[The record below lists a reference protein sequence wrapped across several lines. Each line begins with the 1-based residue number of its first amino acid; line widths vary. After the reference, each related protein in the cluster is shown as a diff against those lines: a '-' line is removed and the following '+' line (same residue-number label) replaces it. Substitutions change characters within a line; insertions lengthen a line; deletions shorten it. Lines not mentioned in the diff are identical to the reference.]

1 MCSQKLL
8 HTHLVVLARA
18 VNCCNLDCYAR
29 SCYVTGCQTLRWWSR
44 NCEVVRCTCTRTHA
58 KTRKEASERKAQRRR
73 QANTRQITPNKRG
86 KTLAR
91 AHTHT
96 HARPKHCCCSS
107 MLSCRVVAHAAKL
120 THKRDP
126 TQHTD
131 EVQANLIRR
140 NLIELR
146 FLLLTL
152 SARVRANCIAEP
164 KFRLLH
170 LDETHA

>member
-1 MCSQKLL
+1 MCTQKLL

-44 NCEVVRCTCTRTHA
+44 NGEVVRCTCTRTHA
-58 KTRKEASERKAQRRR
+58 KTRKEASERNAKRRNNAKQTR
-73 QANTRQITPNKRG
+73 KNTRTR
-86 KTLAR
+86 TYTD
-91 AHTHT
+91 THT

-140 NLIELR
+140 NKLR